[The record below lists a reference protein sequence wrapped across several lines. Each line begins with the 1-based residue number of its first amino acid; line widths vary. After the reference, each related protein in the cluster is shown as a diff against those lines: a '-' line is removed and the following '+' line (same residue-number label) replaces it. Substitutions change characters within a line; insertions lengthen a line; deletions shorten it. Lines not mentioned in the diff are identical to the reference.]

1 MFSSVTNRRS
11 EMLGSYRRRNG
22 TRMEENKD
30 IKIAATVLHVAGVT
44 FGEVSNALKQHQ
56 RPVYGASKK
65 RQSPVMRHDGAL
77 SYPSAGGVA
86 EDNQFH
92 GGRSGSG
99 FLEYSPGQFHGGR
112 SANGVTEYSQ
122 PVPYLE
128 NIGGLHPDKMI
139 FISGVPLPH
148 ASRFSIYLQ
157 QGDNLDPQQIAMVF
171 DVRFKWGNPV
181 SNNCVVMNHKEG
193 HWDDKLEERNTPSFP
208 FRRGTEF
215 QMIILVENRC
225 FKIAVNDKH
234 FTEFNHRVEPGRI
247 DTLRIEGDVNVT
259 KVRFQD

>member
-11 EMLGSYRRRNG
+11 EMLGSYRRRNFQG

-65 RQSPVMRHDGAL
+65 RQSPVM
-77 SYPSAGGVA
+77 
-86 EDNQFH
+86 FH

-99 FLEYSPGQFHGGR
+99 FLEYSPG
-112 SANGVTEYSQ
+112 Q